1 MPPFHNFTVK
11 AQEAIRRAHELAI
24 ERGQNQIEP
33 MHLLAAL
40 VLQDE
45 GVVISI
51 LDKLEVDL
59 ALLTD
64 SILDALDGQARTN
77 LMVSPHQIYLTPELG
92 RALEEAHKVATSL
105 KDEYISSEHL
115 FLGILE
121 INSGAKE
128 VLTRFRVD
136 KERVLRVLTELR
148 GKERVLEPESDL
160 KLQVLERYARNL
172 TRLARQDKLDPV
184 IGREEEIKRLMQIL
198 SRRTK
203 NNPVLIGEAG
213 VGKTAIVEGLASRIA
228 RGDVPD
234 LLKDKELISLD
245 LAALVAGTKYRG
257 EFEERLKAVMREL
270 ERAQGRVILFI
281 DELHT
286 IVGAGAAEGAIDASN
301 ILKPAL
307 SKYRIHP
314 QRQHAPASPRFPQVQ

>member
-51 LDKLEVDL
+51 LDKLEIDL

-64 SILDALDGQARTN
+64 SILDALDGQTRSN

-92 RALEEAHKVATSL
+92 RSLEEAHKAAGAL

-121 INSGAKE
+121 VNSPARE
-128 VLTRFRVD
+128 ILARFRID
-136 KERVLRVLTELR
+136 KERVLRVLSELR
-148 GKERVLEPESDL
+148 GKERVLEVEPEL

-172 TRLARQDKLDPV
+172 TRFARQDKLDPV
-184 IGREEEIKRLMQIL
+184 IGREDEIKRLMQIL

-213 VGKTAIVEGLASRIA
+213 VGKTAIAEGLAQRIA

-234 LLKDKELISLD
+234 ILKDKELIALD
-245 LAALVAGTKYRG
+245 LASLVAGTKYRG
-257 EFEERLKAVMREL
+257 
-270 ERAQGRVILFI
+270 
-281 DELHT
+281 
-286 IVGAGAAEGAIDASN
+286 
-301 ILKPAL
+301 
-307 SKYRIHP
+307 
-314 QRQHAPASPRFPQVQ
+314 